1 MFQLILSVFIV
12 CFISWVY
19 LRWRNVRDYWAR
31 RGVPHLPPHPLM
43 GSLTFLQQK
52 NPALWMIDMYKQ
64 FNTPYVGIWLF
75 WKPAVIINS
84 PEIAKNVLVKDFS
97 NFRDRFLRLSSND
110 PAREMIFTVKHP
122 LWSSIRRNL
131 SSVFT
136 SAKLKSMQTLFDT
149 KIKELN
155 QRINNTKEKSKINIR
170 MLCTDYSTDVITA
183 ASLGIQTTATL
194 SGEDP
199 VRSITK
205 ELMDY
210 NWYRGIC
217 WSTIFFYPKLANLFR
232 FQFFP
237 TTSTKFFDKILQ
249 TVTKQRLREKTNF
262 NESKDLLDALITL
275 KDGLG
280 NEEEYSDDVVLA
292 QAISFIFG
300 GFETSGST
308 LSFALY
314 ELTYHPDIQ
323 EKLYRELNEAKKSQD
338 LDIGTLHD
346 LKYLN
351 CIIKETLRKYPP
363 LGWLDRVA
371 VKDYKIDDKLTIPA
385 GTPIY
390 VNAVGMHYDSD
401 LYPDPETF
409 DPDRFL
415 PNNEKDIKQ
424 FTFMPFGEGPRS
436 CIGRRF
442 GEITIRSAL
451 SSLVLNYK
459 LIPVSGQLTPSEMEY
474 EKRGLILSPG
484 RILHIDFKQ
493 RDLTP

>member
-110 PAREMIFTVKHP
+110 PAREMIFTVK
-122 LWSSIRRNL
+122 
-131 SSVFT
+131 
-136 SAKLKSMQTLFDT
+136 
-149 KIKELN
+149 
-155 QRINNTKEKSKINIR
+155 

>member
-1 MFQLILSVFIV
+1 MFLVILSVFMV
-12 CFISWVY
+12 CLISWVY
-19 LRWRNVRDYWAR
+19 LRWRNVREYWAR

-84 PEIAKNVLVKDFS
+84 PEIAKNVLVKDFAY
-97 NFRDRFLRLSSND
+97 FRDRFLRLSSND
-110 PAREMIFTVKHP
+110 PAREMIFT
-122 LWSSIRRNL
+122 
-131 SSVFT
+131 
-136 SAKLKSMQTLFDT
+136 AK
-149 KIKELN
+149 
-155 QRINNTKEKSKINIR
+155 
-170 MLCTDYSTDVITA
+170 MLCTDYSTDIIAA

-205 ELMDY
+205 ELMAF
-210 NWYRGIC
+210 NWYRGIS

-237 TTSTKFFDKILQ
+237 AASTKFFDKILQ
-249 TVTKQRLREKTNF
+249 TVTKQRLKEKTDF

-280 NEEEYSDDVVLA
+280 TEEEYSDDVVLA
-292 QAISFIFG
+292 QAISFVFG

-314 ELTYHPDIQ
+314 ELAYHPDVQ
-323 EKLYRELNEAKKSQD
+323 EKLYRELNEANKSQD
-338 LDIGTLHD
+338 LDFGTLYH

-371 VKDYKIDDKLTIPA
+371 AKDYKIDDKLTIPA

-401 LYPDPETF
+401 FYPDPETF
-409 DPDRFL
+409 NPDRFL
-415 PNNEKDIKQ
+415 PDNEKDIKQ
-424 FTFMPFGEGPRS
+424 FTYMPFGEGPRS

-459 LIPVSGQLTPSEMEY
+459 LNPVPGELTPSEMEY
-474 EKRGLILSPG
+474 EKRGLMLSPG
-484 RILHIDFKQ
+484 QILHIDFQ
-493 RDLTP
+493 LRD

>member
-1 MFQLILSVFIV
+1 MFIVILSVFMV
-12 CFISWVY
+12 CLISWVY
-19 LRWRNVRDYWAR
+19 LRWRNVREYWTR

-64 FNTPYVGIWLF
+64 FNTPYVGVWLF

-84 PEIAKNVLVKDFS
+84 PEIAKNVLVKDFAY
-97 NFRDRFLRLSSND
+97 FRDRFLRLSSND
-110 PAREMIFTVKHP
+110 PAREMIFTAKDP

-131 SSVFT
+131 SLVFT
-136 SAKLKSMQTLFDT
+136 SAKLKSMQALFDS

-155 QRINNTKEKSKINIR
+155 QRINNTKEKSKIDLR
-170 MLCTDYSTDVITA
+170 MLCTDYSTDIIAT

-199 VRSITK
+199 VRTVTK
-205 ELMDY
+205 ELMAF
-210 NWYRGIC
+210 NWYRGIS

-232 FQFFP
+232 FQLFP
-237 TTSTKFFDKILQ
+237 AASTKFFDKILQ
-249 TVTKQRLREKTNF
+249 TATKQRLKEKTDF
-262 NESKDLLDALITL
+262 NESKDLLDALIKL

-280 NEEEYSDDVVLA
+280 KEEEYSEDVVLA

-300 GFETSGST
+300 GFETSGTT

-314 ELTYHPDIQ
+314 ELAYHPDVQ
-323 EKLYRELNEAKKSQD
+323 EKLYRELNEAKKFQD
-338 LDIGTLHD
+338 LDFGTLHD

-371 VKDYKIDDKLTIPA
+371 AKDYKIDDKLTIPA

-401 LYPDPETF
+401 FYPDPETF
-409 DPDRFL
+409 NPDRFL
-415 PNNEKDIKQ
+415 LDNEKDIKQ
-424 FTFMPFGEGPRS
+424 LTYLPFGQGPRG

-459 LIPVSGQLTPSEMEY
+459 LNPVPGEPTPSEMEY
-474 EKRGLILSPG
+474 EKHGLILSPG
-484 RILHIDFKQ
+484 QNLHIDFQ
-493 RDLTP
+493 LRD